1 MIFRLQVCMLQ
12 RRLMQ
17 SRGTAG
23 CSSCPIAARRTQIAP
38 RCSASAEKSCARC
51 VRPGG
56 AVRRNMNNGFVVDGT

>member
-23 CSSCPIAARRTQIAP
+23 CSSCPFAARRTQIAP
-38 RCSASAEKSCARC
+38 LRSAMLRLGGEVVRALRAPRRSCRQEYE
-51 VRPGG
+51 
-56 AVRRNMNNGFVVDGT
+56 